1 MSPEYPLS
9 TSALLVTTPAG
20 CIILRLV
27 ETVRIC
33 ALTEAKNMYFI
44 RDYDGPRPYQIGSN
58 PDVLILG
65 QDPTIDTHTRFDIVL
80 GLGLSTA
87 STGKESINLQ
97 NYIFDDILSP
107 LGIDRSRII
116 ATNLVNLY
124 YYDVPNR
131 EIAKAYRRLILETA
145 EREGIDINQY
155 PDRTNGAILHA
166 LNFKAK
172 TQGDFERLLSLQSIN
187 HMITLGEPV
196 FQVIRER
203 YRLEL
208 PMKIQAVLEDV
219 GGEPK
224 AVDICGKRISLLPL
238 PHVFNKNDTKWKF
251 YVRFLQEK
259 LPALATW
266 YGIRPP

>member
-1 MSPEYPLS
+1 
-9 TSALLVTTPAG
+9 
-20 CIILRLV
+20 
-27 ETVRIC
+27 
-33 ALTEAKNMYFI
+33 MYFI